1 MWTNTL
7 WNQWPKHMIESKRDI
22 PSVPIEVLP
31 DRPRMEKRVRPHR
44 QTAIARKNYML
55 FDMNR

>member
-1 MWTNTL
+1 
-7 WNQWPKHMIESKRDI
+7 MIESKRDI
-22 PSVPIEVLP
+22 PSVPIEILP

-55 FDMNR
+55 RDLNY